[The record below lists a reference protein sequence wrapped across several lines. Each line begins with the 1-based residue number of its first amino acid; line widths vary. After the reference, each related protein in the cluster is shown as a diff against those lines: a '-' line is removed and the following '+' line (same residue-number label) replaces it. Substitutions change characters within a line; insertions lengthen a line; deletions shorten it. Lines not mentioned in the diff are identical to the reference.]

1 MCTAVMLLLFMTLIA
16 LLFMLMLILTVLK
29 YGLIWK
35 QLMLLYVGSVVR
47 QVLLGCS
54 EHMLRLR
61 SVRLQTQTHVLTAVK
76 RHCWHVQDCVQRMR

>member
-16 LLFMLMLILTVLK
+16 LLFVLMLILTVLK

-35 QLMLLYVGSVVR
+35 QLMFLYVGSVVR

-54 EHMLRLR
+54 GPMLRLG
-61 SVRLQTQTHVLTAVK
+61 SVGLQIQSLHVLAAVK
-76 RHCWHVQDCVQRMR
+76 GQRWHVQDCIQ